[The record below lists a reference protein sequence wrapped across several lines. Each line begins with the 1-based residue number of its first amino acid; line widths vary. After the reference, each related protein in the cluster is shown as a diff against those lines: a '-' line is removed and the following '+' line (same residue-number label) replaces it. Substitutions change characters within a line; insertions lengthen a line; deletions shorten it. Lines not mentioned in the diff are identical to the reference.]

1 MTRRAAMAEASHGVL
16 AGFEIGMSA
25 KTVCWPERYV
35 DEAGA
40 EFWEDVL
47 RIAGRVQKMCP
58 PC

>member
-1 MTRRAAMAEASHGVL
+1 MVL
-16 AGFEIGMSA
+16 ASFEIGTGA

-40 EFWEDVL
+40 EFWEAVL